1 MNPFGFGNSAA
12 IDHIAGVDGACD
24 LARFTYSCRKA
35 FHRPG
40 PSAKVRGFCI
50 FTSLKGPA

>member
-24 LARFTYSCRKA
+24 LARFTY
-35 FHRPG
+35 
-40 PSAKVRGFCI
+40 I
-50 FTSLKGPA
+50 